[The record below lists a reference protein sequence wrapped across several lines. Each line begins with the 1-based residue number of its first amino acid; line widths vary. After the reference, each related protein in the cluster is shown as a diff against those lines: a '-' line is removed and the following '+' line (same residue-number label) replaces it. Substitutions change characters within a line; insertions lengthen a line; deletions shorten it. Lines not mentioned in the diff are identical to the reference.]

1 METDTLDTFCDSA
14 WYYLRYL
21 DPRNTRAPVD
31 RSIAER
37 FMPVDVYVGGI
48 EHAVL
53 HMFGARFISYFLHDI
68 GVTAHEEPFDRFI
81 AQVGSVK
88 ARLKA

>member
-1 METDTLDTFCDSA
+1 M
-14 WYYLRYL
+14 
-21 DPRNTRAPVD
+21 D

-81 AQVGSVK
+81 AQVRPWES
-88 ARLKA
+88 LKRATFFRACFIFYRHKLKK